1 MVKNTKGGSSHKKL
15 ARKKEDEAKIVKVN
29 LDVDFNEDIIVLID
43 KNIGNCFTAKLM
55 HHTGPSKNLYDKELK
70 VLHQRGRN
78 ARSIFNKTQSRLAL
92 VSLVTDFNIQGCIGY
107 VEELLGIDHLNAYL
121 REKKITQDDFNKL
134 SQYMTSNVVDVKE
147 ADEESGFVFDRSNPE
162 TTNPDEESDID
173 INDI

>member
-29 LDVDFNEDIIVLID
+29 LDVNFNEDIIVLID
-43 KNIGNCFTAKLM
+43 KNIGNCFTSKLM
-55 HHTGPSKNLYDKELK
+55 HYTGPSKDLNNKELK

-107 VEELLGIDHLNAYL
+107 VEELLGMDHLHAYL

-134 SQYMTSNVVDVKE
+134 SQYMTANVDDVKAE
-147 ADEESGFVFDRSNPE
+147 ADESGFIFDRSNLE
-162 TTNPDEESDID
+162 ATNLDEESEID
-173 INDI
+173 LDTI

>member
-55 HHTGPSKNLYDKELK
+55 HYTGPSKNLHDKELK

-92 VSLVTDFNIQGCIGY
+92 VSVVTDFNIQGCVGY

-121 REKKITQDDFNKL
+121 SEKKITQDDFNKL
-134 SQYMTSNVVDVKE
+134 SQYMTSNVDDVKAE
-147 ADEESGFVFDRSNPE
+147 AEETGFIFDRSNLE
-162 TTNPDEESDID
+162 TTNPNEESDVD
-173 INDI
+173 INTI